1 MAYLIENNP
10 DKKKVRESKCTH
22 CNVIFHEGH
31 INQCPLV
38 QDHPLVSDEGEQS
51 KFRKA
56 SEYLGKLY
64 PGRTNHFTIMDWWL
78 NGRKFK
84 NFDTIYSIIRDNLS
98 REDVCYGPNS
108 SARCSARSHSGD
120 VIYFYVCCSE
130 NKLIQQMQLY

>member
-38 QDHPLVSDEGEQS
+38 QDHPLVSDEGEQK

-84 NFDTIYSIIRDNLS
+84 NFDTIYSIIDDNLS
-98 REDVCYGPNS
+98 RE
-108 SARCSARSHSGD
+108 
-120 VIYFYVCCSE
+120 YV
-130 NKLIQQMQLY
+130 